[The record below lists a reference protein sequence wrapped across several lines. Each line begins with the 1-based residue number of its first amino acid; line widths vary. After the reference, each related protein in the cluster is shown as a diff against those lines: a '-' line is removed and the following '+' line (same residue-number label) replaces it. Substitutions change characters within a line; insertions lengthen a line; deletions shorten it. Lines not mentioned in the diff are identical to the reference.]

1 MTDHPEAELPQTDFP
16 SADSPKA
23 DLPTRDIA
31 RALVFDPDNRLLL
44 IEYEAVR
51 PIDPAQPEARGF
63 WFMPGGGLE
72 PGESHEVACRREL
85 SEEIGVAEVELGLCV
100 AVCDGPFHLF
110 RKPRFARERYFVV
123 RLSSDAIDTS
133 RLAETEDNP
142 VRGTR
147 WWPLDELAASAER
160 VEPAGLAALAQR
172 IVSGDVPPEPVR
184 LTWQNA

>member
-1 MTDHPEAELPQTDFP
+1 MTDHPEADLPKADVP
-16 SADSPKA
+16 SA

-51 PIDPAQPEARGF
+51 PIDPAKPDARGF

-85 SEEIGVAEVELGLCV
+85 AEEIGVAELDLGPCV

-123 RLSSDAIDTS
+123 RLASDAVDTS

-160 VEPAGLAALAQR
+160 IEPAGLAELAQR
-172 IVSGDVPPEPVR
+172 IVAGDVPHQPLR
-184 LTWQNA
+184 LDWRNA

>member
-1 MTDHPEAELPQTDFP
+1 MTVRPD
-16 SADSPKA
+16 A

-31 RALVFDPDNRLLL
+31 RALVFDPANRLLL

-51 PIDPAQPEARGF
+51 PIDPETPDALGF

-72 PGESHEVACRREL
+72 AGETHEEACRREL
-85 SEEIGVAEVELGLCV
+85 SEEIGVADVVLGPCV

-110 RKPRFARERYFVV
+110 RTPRYARERYFVV
-123 RLSSDAIDTS
+123 RLPSDVVDTS

-160 VEPAGLAALAQR
+160 IEPAGLAALAQR
-172 IVSGDVPPEPVR
+172 IASGDVPPEPVR
-184 LTWQNA
+184 LNWHHA

>member
-1 MTDHPEAELPQTDFP
+1 MSESHTPEADPPF
-16 SADSPKA
+16 
-23 DLPTRDIA
+23 RDIA
-31 RALVFDPDNRLLL
+31 RALVFDPAGRLLL

-51 PIDPAQPEARGF
+51 PIDPARPEERGF

-72 PGESHEVACRREL
+72 PGESHEEACRREL
-85 SEEIGVAEVELGLCV
+85 AEEIGVADAALGPVV
-100 AVCDGPFHLF
+100 ATCEGPFHLF

-123 RLSSDAIDTS
+123 RLPSDAIDTR

-147 WWPLDELAASAER
+147 WWPLDALAASTER

-172 IVSGDVPPEPVR
+172 IAAGDVPDQPVR
-184 LTWQNA
+184 LSWRNA